1 MPIWLEVMDR
11 ARRTKQL
18 VYAVRIKEYRMSG
31 QDDDDDDDDGPCR
44 VYLKLRSGRE
54 LEPVLKLGLSGVSE
68 ADQPT
73 FDLDSVEKQ
82 DSDADSFTSS
92 SDESDSEE
100 EDNDDHII
108 IAGPNHSGDILD
120 DEYSSECDDENVSN
134 TKNKGPAD
142 SVDVREASTEDM
154 LQISDF
160 LETPATEPTSK
171 KKGRL
176 IGRVAKTVTASTV
189 VTGKTVIKTLGK
201 GTVKSTVSASRA
213 VTMPMSSVVYNKTP
227 KRHEPR
233 GRGIGRRKRSHK
245 SQMKSLGKT
254 LKTIQGQGHL
264 KGHATAGSLL
274 FPDQCCRLVS
284 SMLSQT
290 SSNSSNPLLV
300 NDAISA
306 LISACSAH
314 DLAFL
319 RGCSAELGVRPLLPV
334 DPKSDIDCVVAR
346 CLYDGRWV
354 EELCIFYTDARHL
367 AFYAPLSKK
376 PSLVVTLDEI
386 EAARSLDD
394 NETFPLPTHS
404 SAAID
409 TTLKCHY
416 IAFLTPSH
424 RENLIAKL
432 NGILTDETQSNTGL
446 VQNGKGSEFEAYKM
460 PLEAALTTSGM
471 ATKWEGVRTGKK
483 SKQKKQRKVLNS
495 RIMPFD
501 LDPILSSSGD
511 SQEEI
516 CLFVEGLLKR
526 ALSFSP
532 DDSLDLNDTRFV
544 DFLNETSRLR
554 LLPLGELDLTSKQA
568 FCMFVNLYHTLL
580 QHSLLI
586 AVDGLPS
593 KRSVTAFKRCSCYEI
608 GDDVFSLSELEC
620 LVIRGKLGRPVHA
633 RSPFVEPPK
642 KSRSYLIYALT
653 SSDYRVNFILV
664 SPYRCHH
671 IFRQTTTN
679 YLAEQWRH
687 ILSKE
692 GAHLQSEAARRSDG
706 CSIFQLPLS
715 SSED

>member
-18 VYAVRIKEYRMSG
+18 VYAVRINEYPSRG
-31 QDDDDDDDDGPCR
+31 TDDVDDDGPCR

-54 LEPVLKLGLSGVSE
+54 LEPVLRLGLSGLSE

-108 IAGPNHSGDILD
+108 IAGPNHGGNILD
-120 DEYSSECDDENVSN
+120 DEYSSECEDENIRS
-134 TKNKGPAD
+134 TKNRGPTD
-142 SVDVREASTEDM
+142 SVTMKRNASLGDVREASTEDM
-154 LQISDF
+154 LHITDF
-160 LETPATEPTSK
+160 LETPATGPANK
-171 KKGRL
+171 KKGRI

-189 VTGKTVIKTLGK
+189 VTGKTVIKNLGK
-201 GTVKSTVSASRA
+201 GTVKSTVSAGRA
-213 VTMPMSSVVYNKTP
+213 VTMPMSSVVYNKRP

-274 FPDQCCRLVS
+274 FPDQSCRLVS
-284 SMLSQT
+284 SILSQI
-290 SSNSSNPLLV
+290 SSISSNPLLV
-300 NDAISA
+300 NETIST
-306 LISACSAH
+306 LTSASSAH

-319 RGCSAELGVRPLLPV
+319 RGCSAELGVRPLLSV
-334 DPKSDIDCVVAR
+334 DPKSDTDCVVAR

-367 AFYAPLSKK
+367 AFYSPLSKK

-386 EAARSLDD
+386 EAVRILDD
-394 NETFPLPTHS
+394 NETFPLPTYF
-404 SAAID
+404 SAAIE

-416 IAFLTPSH
+416 ITFLTSTH
-424 RENLIAKL
+424 REDLIAKL
-432 NGILTDETQSNTGL
+432 NGILTDENQSNTGL

-460 PLEAALTTSGM
+460 PLEAALTTTGM
-471 ATKWEGVRTGKK
+471 PTKWENVKTGKK

-516 CLFVEGLLKR
+516 CHFVEGLLER

-532 DDSLDLNDTRFV
+532 DDALDMNDTRFV

-554 LLPLGELDLTSKQA
+554 SLPLEELDLTSKQA
-568 FCMFVNLYHTLL
+568 FCIFVNLYHTLL

-620 LVIRGKLGRPVHA
+620 MVIRGKLGRPVHA

-642 KSRSYLIYALT
+642 KSRSYLMYALA

-664 SPYRCHH
+664 SLKIRV
-671 IFRQTTTN
+671 ILLNISTN
-679 YLAEQWRH
+679 IH
-687 ILSKE
+687 
-692 GAHLQSEAARRSDG
+692 
-706 CSIFQLPLS
+706 
-715 SSED
+715 

>member
-1 MPIWLEVMDR
+1 MDR

-18 VYAVRIKEYRMSG
+18 VYAVRIKEYPG
-31 QDDDDDDDDGPCR
+31 PDDDDDDDGGPCR

-54 LEPVLKLGLSGVSE
+54 LEPILKLGLSGVSE

-73 FDLDSVEKQ
+73 FDLHSVEKQ

-92 SDESDSEE
+92 SDESDSEDD
-100 EDNDDHII
+100 DNDDHII
-108 IAGPNHSGDILD
+108 IAGPNHSGRILD
-120 DEYSSECDDENVSN
+120 NEYSFECEDENVSN
-134 TKNKGPAD
+134 TKNRLLARRPSTSDLANAD
-142 SVDVREASTEDM
+142 GVTMKRNESAEDM
-154 LQISDF
+154 LQISDVQ
-160 LETPATEPTSK
+160 TPTTGPTGK
-171 KKGRL
+171 KRGRIL
-176 IGRVAKTVTASTV
+176 GRVAKTVKASTV

-201 GTVKSTVSASRA
+201 GTVKSTVSAGRA
-213 VTMPMSSVVYNKTP
+213 VTMPMSSVVYNKRP

-245 SQMKSLGKT
+245 AQMKSLGKT

-274 FPDQCCRLVS
+274 FPDQSCRLVS
-284 SMLSQT
+284 SILSQISSI
-290 SSNSSNPLLV
+290 SSNSLLV
-300 NDAISA
+300 NETIST
-306 LISACSAH
+306 LISASSAQ

-367 AFYAPLSKK
+367 AFYSPISKK

-394 NETFPLPTHS
+394 NETLPLPTHFS
-404 SAAID
+404 VAID

-416 IAFLTPSH
+416 ITFLTSSH
-424 RENLIAKL
+424 RENFIAKL
-432 NGILTDETQSNTGL
+432 NGILTADEGL
-446 VQNGKGSEFEAYKM
+446 VENGRGSEVEAYQM
-460 PLEAALTTSGM
+460 PLEAALTTVGM
-471 ATKWEGVRTGKK
+471 ATKWESVRTGKK

-501 LDPILSSSGD
+501 VDPILSSSGD

-532 DDSLDLNDTRFV
+532 DEDSLDLNDSRFV

-554 LLPLGELDLTSKQA
+554 LLPLEELDLTSKQA
-568 FCMFVNLYHTLL
+568 FCIFVNLYHTLL

-620 LVIRGKLGRPVHA
+620 LVIRGKLGRPAHA
-633 RSPFVEPPK
+633 RPPLVESPK
-642 KSRSYLIYALT
+642 KSRPYLMYGMCPQLCVSLLHTALT
-653 SSDYRVNFILV
+653 TLLHLPTRPIETIQLWLQV
-664 SPYRCHH
+664 
-671 IFRQTTTN
+671 IF
-679 YLAEQWRH
+679 E
-687 ILSKE
+687 
-692 GAHLQSEAARRSDG
+692 
-706 CSIFQLPLS
+706 
-715 SSED
+715 